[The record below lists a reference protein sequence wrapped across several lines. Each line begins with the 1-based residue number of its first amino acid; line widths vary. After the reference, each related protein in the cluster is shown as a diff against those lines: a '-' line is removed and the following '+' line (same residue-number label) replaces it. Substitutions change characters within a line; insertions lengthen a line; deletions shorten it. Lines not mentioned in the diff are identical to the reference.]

1 MSEQKQQLS
10 IADVMQKSEQR
21 FRELAP
27 QNMKWE
33 GELGFAMQILKNNDY
48 LMGVAKTA
56 PESLQYAITNVAA
69 IGLSLNP
76 AEKQA
81 YLIPRTI
88 KAGGQFQSRI
98 FLEPS
103 YMGLCKL
110 ATDSGSID
118 WVHAG
123 IVHAVDD
130 FTDNGPGEKPT
141 HTYKAFKDRGPIVGV
156 YCTAKTAKGDFLT
169 TTMAIEEINSIMERS
184 EAVKNFRAGKSKS
197 GGPWLSDFKEMA
209 KKTVVRNA
217 FKLWPKTDMHR
228 LAEAIELSNLN
239 EGFEPFVTAPVMGQF
254 TAEQKNYFDQLIS
267 SNDGLGM
274 YVFQQTLADQGA
286 FTNLYHSFEKGTKGK
301 YQAVVDQLLAQG
313 QATIVDYRNEL
324 TIAAQ
329 SGDDLRANEL
339 LSELSDD
346 QYNIVE
352 SRLDTATSAF
362 VVKLRA

>member
-1 MSEQKQQLS
+1 MEQKQQLS
-10 IADVMQKSEQR
+10 IADVMQKSEAR

-27 QNMKWE
+27 QNMQWE

-48 LMGVAKTA
+48 LMGVAKSA

-88 KAGGQFQSRI
+88 KAGNQFQSRI

-123 IVHAVDD
+123 VVHASDD
-130 FTDNGPGEKPT
+130 FTDNGPGNKPT
-141 HTYKAFKDRGPIVGV
+141 HAYKAFAKDRGEIVGV
-156 YCTAKTAKGDFLT
+156 YCTAKTAKGDYLT
-169 TTMAIEEINSIMERS
+169 TIMAIDEINSIMERS

-228 LAEAIELSNLN
+228 LAEAIELSNNN
-239 EGFEPFVTAPVMGQF
+239 EGFEPFVTAPTMGQF

-267 SNDGLGM
+267 SGDSLGM
-274 YVFQQTLADQGA
+274 YVFQQTLPDQSA

-301 YQAVVDQLLAQG
+301 YQAVVDDLVRKGQSSIMDYASELGAASKSNDTARAAELLE
-313 QATIVDYRNEL
+313 EL
-324 TIAAQ
+324 TA
-329 SGDDLRANEL
+329 
-339 LSELSDD
+339 D
-346 QYNIVE
+346 QRMLVE
-352 SRLDTATSAF
+352 SRIDTETMVFIRELA
-362 VVKLRA
+362 

>member
-1 MSEQKQQLS
+1 MEQKQQLS
-10 IADVMQKSEQR
+10 IADVIQKSEAR

-27 QNMKWE
+27 KNMQWE

-48 LMGVAKTA
+48 LMGVAKSA

-81 YLIPRTI
+81 YLIPRTV
-88 KAGGQFQSRI
+88 KAGNQFQSRV

-103 YMGLCKL
+103 YIGLCKL

-118 WVHAG
+118 WVHANVVYAADTF
-123 IVHAVDD
+123 I
-130 FTDNGPGEKPT
+130 DNGPGEKPT
-141 HTYKAFKDRGPIVGV
+141 HKYEAFKPRGDAAGV
-156 YCTAKTAKGDFLT
+156 FCTAKTTKGDYLT
-169 TTMAIEEINSIMERS
+169 TVMPIDDINSIMERS
-184 EAVKNFRAGKSKS
+184 ESVKSYRAGKTKS
-197 GGPWLSDFKEMA
+197 GGPWISDFKEMA

-217 FKLWPKTDMHR
+217 FKMWPKTNMHR
-228 LAEAIELSNLN
+228 LAEAIELSNQN

-267 SNDGLGM
+267 SSDGLGM
-274 YVFQQTLADQGA
+274 YVFQQTLQDQSA

-301 YQAVVDQLLAQG
+301 YQAVVDELLRKG
-313 QATIVDYRNEL
+313 QASVSDYRTEL
-324 TIAAQ
+324 SMAAHQ
-329 SGDDLRANEL
+329 GDDLRANEL

-346 QYNIVE
+346 QYKIVE
-352 SRLDTATSAF
+352 SRLDAETLAFLGGLISA
-362 VVKLRA
+362 